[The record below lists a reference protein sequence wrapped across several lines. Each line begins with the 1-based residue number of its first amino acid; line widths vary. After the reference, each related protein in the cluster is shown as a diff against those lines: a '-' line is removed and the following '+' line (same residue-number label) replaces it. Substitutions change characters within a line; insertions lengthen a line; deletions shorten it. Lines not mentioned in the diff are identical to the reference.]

1 MGLNGNFL
9 RMGMLPRISIQTRKL
24 KEDEEG
30 NNKIVIETGSP
41 TQKPSSEGLKLR
53 QPVNLPKEDTTNS
66 ETDNKTQESTST
78 DFVNENIENT
88 YWYFTNYDRITSY
101 LGDFYSETLA
111 KMKGPEALN
120 KKVFNEI
127 YNKIMN
133 DVVNKSV
140 ESAKSGELIK
150 YSQLA
155 QEVKDRVIAELEAC
169 NYSSSEYLDNQREDM
184 INDAI
189 KDSNK
194 LNK

>member
-1 MGLNGNFL
+1 MGLNANFL
-9 RMGMLPRISIQTRKL
+9 RMRMVAQTQIKLPNQAQ
-24 KEDEEG
+24 EDDT
-30 NNKIVIETGSP
+30 ETKNTG
-41 TQKPSSEGLKLR
+41 G
-53 QPVNLPKEDTTNS
+53 

-88 YWYFTNYDRITSY
+88 HWYFTNYDRITSY